1 MEKIKLKIIKK
12 KLSKKEFK
20 KITIILKSE
29 NKISILASLSEKNI
43 HKYFD
48 KLIKS
53 DHLELFTVSQKSI
66 IGYAVLAKKPDYLIK
81 EFNEFKIPFLFDLFF
96 RFKILT
102 LLNVFLSTLGL
113 DSFFISNTKKK
124 IMSNSI
130 NLNLLA
136 IEKKHQSKGL
146 GEKFLKYIFKKTNN
160 RSKYVTCET
169 NSERSIHFYKSKMKF
184 IIAGKKIRF
193 PKLMNILIKKL

>member
-124 IMSNSI
+124 NYI
-130 NLNLLA
+130 
-136 IEKKHQSKGL
+136 
-146 GEKFLKYIFKKTNN
+146 KFTKFKLTSYRKKT
-160 RSKYVTCET
+160 
-169 NSERSIHFYKSKMKF
+169 SIK
-184 IIAGKKIRF
+184 R
-193 PKLMNILIKKL
+193 LR

>member
-66 IGYAVLAKKPDYLIK
+66 IGYAVLAKKPDYLIIHLITVPVLVLC
-81 EFNEFKIPFLFDLFF
+81 FFLGGQGSEAGETGGGTRQK
-96 RFKILT
+96 RFLR
-102 LLNVFLSTLGL
+102 L
-113 DSFFISNTKKK
+113 
-124 IMSNSI
+124 
-130 NLNLLA
+130 
-136 IEKKHQSKGL
+136 
-146 GEKFLKYIFKKTNN
+146 
-160 RSKYVTCET
+160 RS
-169 NSERSIHFYKSKMKF
+169 
-184 IIAGKKIRF
+184 
-193 PKLMNILIKKL
+193 